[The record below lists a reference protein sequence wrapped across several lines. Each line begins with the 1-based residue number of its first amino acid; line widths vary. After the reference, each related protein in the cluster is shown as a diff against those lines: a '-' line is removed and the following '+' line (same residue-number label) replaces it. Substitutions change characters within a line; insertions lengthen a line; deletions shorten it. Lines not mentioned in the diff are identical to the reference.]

1 MICMNSALNYTNN
14 YSYDLN
20 SNRVKAQRIVK
31 VLIFMI
37 MDNCAVVQSAD
48 DMELWRYV
56 EQFRRLT
63 PVGGR
68 EIPARRAPEAR
79 MRDFHLFEPHLAAAV
94 QAALRRVISTTG
106 SRGSPR

>member
-1 MICMNSALNYTNN
+1 MAHQIVERLKNMITEVEMVGK
-14 YSYDLN
+14 
-20 SNRVKAQRIVK
+20 R
-31 VLIFMI
+31 
-37 MDNCAVVQSAD
+37 MDGMD
-48 DMELWRYV
+48 LWRYV

-63 PVGGR
+63 PAGGR

-79 MRDFHLFEPHLAAAV
+79 MRDFHLFEPHFAAAV